1 MLAVKIAA
9 RTGTSSGRKGRKPGF
24 GSACAI
30 VFTTSHRVSAPAPRQ
45 RRAAR
50 FSARCNRTSAAE
62 TVCRAASSRDL
73 PRRAFLG
80 VLDRNAHRGK
90 QIADTIGLRKVLTPT
105 RRRPLREQALDFL
118 GIDAAR
124 LLLAPFPLR
133 GTLRE
138 KAEQPQ
144 RTREGTNVAAAQAMQ
159 RRDRQRCIEVVE
171 QRLDHC
177 GGRLAGAG

>member
-30 VFTTSHRVSAPAPRQ
+30 VFTTSHRVSVPAPR
-45 RRAAR
+45 RCRAAG

-62 TVCRAASSRDL
+62 KACRAASSCDL

-90 QIADTIGLRKVLTPT
+90 QIADTIGFRKVFART
-105 RRRPLREQALDFL
+105 RRRPLRDQPLDFL

-124 LLLAPFPLR
+124 LLLAPFPLC
-133 GTLRE
+133 GALGE

-144 RTREGTNVAAAQAMQ
+144 RTRE
-159 RRDRQRCIEVVE
+159 
-171 QRLDHC
+171 
-177 GGRLAGAG
+177 